1 MKLTMAEVVQ
11 ATGGTLIQ
19 GSLYETISGVSTD
32 TRTLKKG
39 DLFFA
44 LKGTRDGHGYLQDAF
59 AKGAGGAVVS
69 EVKNVTENVICV
81 PDTLKALGDLASHWR
96 ARFSIPVV
104 AITGSN
110 GKTTTKDMMASVL
123 GKKFR
128 VLKTEGNFNNLIGLP
143 LTIFRLNKGIEMLI
157 LEMGMNAPGEI
168 ARLAEIAAP
177 EVGVITN
184 IGHAHLQGLQT
195 LEGVAH
201 AKGELLEKLPQ
212 KGRAVLNADDPFL
225 PVLKRLSRAPVTT
238 FGQKTGAFRSRHIQ
252 MKGMAGSSFEVQ
264 LRGRTQPF
272 SLKIPGRQ
280 NISNALASLA
290 VGDFFGVS
298 VAKMRQ
304 ALASFRAP
312 SQRMQTFKVKGVEV
326 INDTYNANPDS
337 MRAALRL
344 LSEAGKIKR
353 GRRTMAILGDM
364 LELGSQARALH
375 QELGREVAKLGIDI
389 LIAVGR
395 WGKAVAQG
403 AAHSH
408 TRSFAFRTMEQLI
421 RAWPVS
427 SGQWPLAKGD
437 LVLIKGSRGM
447 KMERI
452 MRKVA

>member
-1 MKLTMAEVVQ
+1 MKLTIAEIVQ
-11 ATGGTLIQ
+11 AMGGELIQ
-19 GSLYETISGVSTD
+19 GSLNETISGVSTD

-59 AKGAGGAVVS
+59 AKGAKAAVV
-69 EVKNVTENVICV
+69 NVGEGLKPARTASGRNLIAV
-81 PDTLKALGDLASHWR
+81 PDTLKALGDLASNWR
-96 ARFSIPVV
+96 TRFSIPVV

-143 LTIFRLNKGIEMLI
+143 LTVFRLKKGIEMLV

-212 KGRAVLNADDPFL
+212 KGQAVLNADDPFL
-225 PVLKRLSRAPVTT
+225 PVLKRLSRAHVTT
-238 FGQKTGAFRSRHIQ
+238 FGQKTGTFRSRHIQ

-290 VGDFFGVS
+290 
-298 VAKMRQ
+298 A
-304 ALASFRAP
+304 
-312 SQRMQTFKVKGVEV
+312 
-326 INDTYNANPDS
+326 
-337 MRAALRL
+337 
-344 LSEAGKIKR
+344 
-353 GRRTMAILGDM
+353 
-364 LELGSQARALH
+364 
-375 QELGREVAKLGIDI
+375 
-389 LIAVGR
+389 
-395 WGKAVAQG
+395 
-403 AAHSH
+403 
-408 TRSFAFRTMEQLI
+408 
-421 RAWPVS
+421 
-427 SGQWPLAKGD
+427 
-437 LVLIKGSRGM
+437 
-447 KMERI
+447 
-452 MRKVA
+452 